1 MKWIAESVTL
11 CSVWDVGRRS
21 WAWQGSSMVCPGL
34 APTTPAAS
42 LCVTVTVDYTTK
54 DFKEECWRDRNSD
67 YGKKDVIL
75 NFTLSIPTLSVTK
88 TAVNFCTCAK
98 RCCGVWLPTKSLFT
112 DTGGVEG
119 DVCER
124 IHTKIKIT
132 AFSSYRCF
140 CSFSSWW
147 WHSSENG
154 CA

>member
-1 MKWIAESVTL
+1 MSPCVQSGTGQEELGMAGQLNGLSRPCSYNTCSFSVCDSDSGL
-11 CSVWDVGRRS
+11 HHQRLQRRVL
-21 WAWQGSSMVCPGL
+21 Q
-34 APTTPAAS
+34 
-42 LCVTVTVDYTTK
+42 
-54 DFKEECWRDRNSD
+54 CWRDRNSD

-98 RCCGVWLPTKSLFT
+98 RCCGVWLSTKSLFT
-112 DTGGVEG
+112 DTGAVEG

-132 AFSSYRCF
+132 EFSSYRCF